1 MKSND
6 WREERE
12 NSIARLSGKKK
23 NVPKGEIKK
32 MGRCGGGGEVARRA
46 EQDKTMGP
54 PPSDAERKNKIQEQ
68 LQARK
73 KKRKEKKQSSST
85 SFTTLHPSIH
95 PLHRSLML
103 HIKGEDLIPHPSPK
117 KKGEK
122 KKKSCV
128 MDPLPTQNKK
138 ERNSEEKLLVV
149 KQKSKRGS

>member
-73 KKRKEKKQSSST
+73 KKRKEKSKAAARLSPH
-85 SFTTLHPSIH
+85 FIHPSIH
-95 PLHRSLML
+95 F
-103 HIKGEDLIPHPSPK
+103 I
-117 KKGEK
+117 
-122 KKKSCV
+122 
-128 MDPLPTQNKK
+128 DP
-138 ERNSEEKLLVV
+138 
-149 KQKSKRGS
+149 

>member
-23 NVPKGEIKK
+23 KNVPKEEIKK

-95 PLHRSLML
+95 LLHRSLML

-122 KKKSCV
+122 KI
-128 MDPLPTQNKK
+128 
-138 ERNSEEKLLVV
+138 EEVV
-149 KQKSKRGS
+149 

>member
-23 NVPKGEIKK
+23 KNVPKEEIKK

-73 KKRKEKKQSSST
+73 KKRKKEKAKQHVFHHT
-85 SFTTLHPSIH
+85 SSIH
-95 PLHRSLML
+95 PST
-103 HIKGEDLIPHPSPK
+103 S
-117 KKGEK
+117 
-122 KKKSCV
+122 
-128 MDPLPTQNKK
+128 
-138 ERNSEEKLLVV
+138 
-149 KQKSKRGS
+149 